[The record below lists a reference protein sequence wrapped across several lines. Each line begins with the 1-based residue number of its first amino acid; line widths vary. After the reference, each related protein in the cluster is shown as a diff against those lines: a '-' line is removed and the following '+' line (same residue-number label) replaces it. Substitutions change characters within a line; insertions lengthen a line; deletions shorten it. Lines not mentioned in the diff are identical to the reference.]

1 VKQTQ
6 KKNQSSYRPIDAEA
20 YKIMT
25 TMNL

>member
-6 KKNQSSYRPIDAEA
+6 KNQSSYRPIDAEA